1 MLVGKPLFPG
11 TSTVNQV
18 ECIMQALP
26 RPSQE
31 DIASICSGYGSS
43 LISEAAGGG
52 CMAGGAS
59 LASLLSCAPR
69 DASDLVQRLL
79 HLNPGKRLSADAAL
93 QHDYVRKFHCERTE
107 PALMSDVV
115 LPLRDDKQVSVDDY
129 RNKLYSLMARPR
141 ERRSHTSTKQAPAA
155 PTAPTKASRSYHEER
170 THKKD
175 KQAVSVSASNDTRRK
190 PTKEPSHH
198 RSIERTV
205 SNEHRERNW
214 EWESRARGDFCR
226 ASPQLNTVSQSA
238 DKRVPAHMNHQLTAP
253 YAQQF
258 PPAFQRRSSSSFSTL
273 AAMSGVDEGTLG
285 RGSRSYGVI
294 TASAFMDLRTS
305 MR

>member
-1 MLVGKPLFPG
+1 MRA
-11 TSTVNQV
+11 T
-18 ECIMQALP
+18 A
-26 RPSQE
+26 E
-31 DIASICSGYGSS
+31 DVTMTEKQYIASICSGYGSS
-43 LISEAAGGG
+43 LLTEAASNSSS
-52 CMAGGAS
+52 AGGAS

-69 DASDLVQRLL
+69 DAADLVQRLL
-79 HLNPGKRLSADAAL
+79 YLNPEKRLSADKAL
-93 QHDYVRKFHCERTE
+93 EHEYVRKFHCERTE

-129 RNKLYSLMARPR
+129 RNKLYSLMAKPR
-141 ERRSHTSTKQAPAA
+141 ERRSQTSTKQAPTA
-155 PTAPTKASRSYHEER
+155 PMAPTKASRSYHEER

-175 KQAVSVSASNDTRRK
+175 KQTVSVSASNDTRRK
-190 PTKEPSHH
+190 PTKELH

-226 ASPQLNTVSQSA
+226 ASPQRNTVSQSA
-238 DKRVPAHMNHQLTAP
+238 DKRVPVNHHLTAP

-258 PPAFQRRSSSSFSTL
+258 PPAFQRRSSSSFSAL
-273 AAMSGVDEGTLG
+273 GAMSGADEGTLG